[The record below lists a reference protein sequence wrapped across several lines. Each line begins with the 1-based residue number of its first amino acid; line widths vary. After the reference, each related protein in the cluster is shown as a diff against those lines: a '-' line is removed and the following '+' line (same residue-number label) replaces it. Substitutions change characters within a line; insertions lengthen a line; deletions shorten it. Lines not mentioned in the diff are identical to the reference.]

1 MDLFSRR
8 VMTAGPSA
16 DVMAYAIEMR
26 DYVTEKTGQD
36 VGLWSAGFGA
46 PLGSMA
52 YTVRVDGIAGL
63 QAMTASFIEDPEYHA
78 KLAKGAD
85 YIAAPSEDSLAQP
98 IHGELGDAPP
108 VGSFAMVTTAVIG
121 NGAYAE
127 AIGWGVDMAQH
138 AERVTDMPTAFLM
151 SAFGTFG
158 QVSWIGVA
166 PDAATVDAAG
176 QKLNADPSYVE
187 KLSAAGHLFV
197 PGSGH
202 RTLLT
207 RVA

>member
-8 VMTAGPSA
+8 VMTAGPPA
-16 DVMAYAIEMR
+16 EVLAYAVEMR
-26 DYVTEKTGQD
+26 NYVADQTGQD

-46 PLGSMA
+46 PVGAMA
-52 YTVRVDGIAGL
+52 YTMRVDGIAGL
-63 QAMTASFIEDPEYHA
+63 QAMTASFVDDPEYHA

-85 YIAAPSEDSLAQP
+85 FIAAPSEDSLAQP
-98 IHGELGDAPP
+98 LHGELGDPPP
-108 VGSFAMVTTAVIG
+108 VGSFAMVTTVVIG

-138 AERVTDMPTAFLM
+138 AERVTGMPTAFLM
-151 SAFGTFG
+151 NAFGTFG
-158 QVSWIGVA
+158 QVTWIGTA
-166 PDAATVDAAG
+166 PDAAAIDAAG
-176 QKLNADPSYVE
+176 QKLNADGDYVD